1 MLAAWRGSTMAVTRA
16 KYRPAQYDD
25 ERARARPTSVQTR
38 PAVQP
43 GAVVVPRSGS
53 QGSGR

>member
-1 MLAAWRGSTMAVTRA
+1 VTRA
-16 KYRPAQYDD
+16 KYRPALYDD
-25 ERARARPTSVQTR
+25 ERNRARAAPAQSR

-43 GAVVVPRSGS
+43 GAAPAVRTGT